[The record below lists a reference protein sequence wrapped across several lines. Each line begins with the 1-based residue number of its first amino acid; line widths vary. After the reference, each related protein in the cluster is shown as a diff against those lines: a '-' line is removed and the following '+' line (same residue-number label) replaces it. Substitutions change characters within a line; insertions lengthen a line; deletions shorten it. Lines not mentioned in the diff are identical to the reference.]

1 MKSNCLILE
10 EYFENVN
17 DNHNHMDEL
26 RISRFELHKVADF
39 LPYPFIIAEVIDGIH
54 YNTFLNEKFSEEI
67 GYTLEEI
74 PTIETWYEHAY
85 PDEAYRKK
93 VIKDWDEEEINSKQE
108 GKVFVRMKSR
118 VTCKNGDKKWYQ
130 IKASVVDKLHVV
142 SFVDLD
148 KEIVLQEELKSI
160 NSNNDRMLSV
170 LGHDL
175 RVPIINLNGISMM
188 ALEDNI
194 SQEEFA
200 PFIHKINEQ
209 SQQVLEM
216 LETTLNWAKSNFNSI
231 QPKNVEIDIKGII
244 SAILQIHKNTYQ
256 AKNIKINLAVNDSGK
271 LLSDAEIVT
280 IIVRN
285 MISNAIKFT
294 PQNGEISIGLNQN
307 VLTIADNGIGMSPDM
322 VAAILKNNYVSTRGT
337 NNELGMGMG
346 LQLVLNLAAKINCK
360 IEIESE
366 KDRGTT
372 ISLTF

>member
-1 MKSNCLILE
+1 MN
-10 EYFENVN
+10 
-17 DNHNHMDEL
+17 EL

-85 PDEAYRKK
+85 PDAAYREK
-93 VIKDWDEEEINSKQE
+93 VIKGWDEEESNSKQE
-108 GKVFVRMKSR
+108 GKVFVMMKSR
-118 VTCKNGDKKWYQ
+118 ITCKNGVKKWYQ
-130 IKASVVDKLHVV
+130 IKASVIDKLHVV

-148 KEIVLQEELKSI
+148 KEIALQDELKGI

-175 RVPIINLNGISMM
+175 RAPIINLKGISMM
-188 ALEDNI
+188 ALEGDI
-194 SQEEFA
+194 SQEEFE
-200 PFIHKINEQ
+200 PLIHKINEQ
-209 SQQVLEM
+209 SEQVLEM

-231 QPKNVEIDIKGII
+231 QAKEVEINIRAII
-244 SAILQIHKNTYQ
+244 STILEIHNNTLHSKY
-256 AKNIKINLAVNDSGK
+256 IAVNIA
-271 LLSDAEIVT
+271 LSESDTVFSDPEIVT

-294 PQNGEISIGLNQN
+294 PQNGKIHIDFAQN
-307 VLTIADNGIGMSPDM
+307 ILTITDNGIGMSPAK
-322 VAAILKNNYVSTRGT
+322 VKAILKNKYTSTRGT

-346 LQLVLNLAAKINCK
+346 LQLVLDLAAKINCK
-360 IEIESE
+360 IAIKSE
-366 KDRGTT
+366 ENKGTS
-372 ISLTF
+372 ISIAF

>member
-1 MKSNCLILE
+1 MA
-10 EYFENVN
+10 
-17 DNHNHMDEL
+17 EL

-85 PDEAYRKK
+85 PDDAYREK

-118 VTCKNGDKKWYQ
+118 VTCKNGIKKWYQ
-130 IKASVVDKLHVV
+130 IKASVIDKLHVV

-148 KEIVLQEELKSI
+148 KEIALQEELKSI
-160 NSNNDRMLSV
+160 NNNNDRMLSV

-175 RVPIINLNGISMM
+175 RAPIINLNGISMM

-209 SQQVLEM
+209 SKQVLEM

-231 QPKNVEIDIKGII
+231 QPKNVKIDIKTII
-244 SAILQIHKNTYQ
+244 SAILEIHKNTYQ
-256 AKNIKINLAVNDSGK
+256 AKNIRINLTLNDSGK
-271 LLSDAEIVT
+271 IFSDAEIIT

-285 MISNAIKFT
+285 IITNAIKFT
-294 PQNGEISIGLNQN
+294 PKNGEISIGFNQN
-307 VLTIADNGIGMSPDM
+307 VLMIADNGIGMPSSIIE
-322 VAAILKNNYVSTRGT
+322 AILKNNYISTRGT

-346 LQLVLNLAAKINCK
+346 LQLVLNLAVKINCK
-360 IEIESE
+360 MLIESE
-366 KDRGTT
+366 LNKGTT
-372 ISLTF
+372 ISLTFK